1 MSKVF
6 QIGITTSAKSK
17 MKNVN
22 SVKAFKN
29 KGLENDR
36 KNNIT
41 LIESEKIDVYNKV
54 SRALIPYIDFRRNII
69 TKDISLNELLHREF
83 YIGNVKVKTLELCQ
97 PCKRLQDELK
107 QNLFVKRMINKSGLR
122 CVILNDGEIFVGDK
136 IIT

>member
-6 QIGITTSAKSK
+6 QIGIATSAKSK

-22 SVKAFKN
+22 SVKAFAN
-29 KGLENDR
+29 RGLENDR

-41 LIESEKIDVYNKV
+41 LIESEKLDVFNKV
-54 SRALIPYIDFRRNII
+54 SRVLIPYIDFRRNII

-83 YIGNVKVKTLELCQ
+83 YIGNVKVKTLELWQ

-107 QNLFVKRMINKSGLR
+107 QNLFVKTMVNKSGLR
-122 CVILNDGEIFVGDK
+122 CIILNDGEIFVGDK